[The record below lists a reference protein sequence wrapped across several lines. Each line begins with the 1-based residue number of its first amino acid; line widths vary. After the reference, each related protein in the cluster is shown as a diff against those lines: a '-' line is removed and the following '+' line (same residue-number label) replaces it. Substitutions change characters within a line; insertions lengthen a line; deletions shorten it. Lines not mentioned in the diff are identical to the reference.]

1 MNKIL
6 IALVLAVGLSGNAL
20 ALDDKSPKQVLEL
33 YNMNEYGESIVHAY
47 FNGMGQALL
56 ASAWGRDFCTEG
68 NEGYVADD
76 WWNIYLKEYYSHEEI
91 YDNAFDTLG
100 YSSHGTILL
109 NALRRGF
116 PCAEENQDKE

>member
-6 IALVLAVGLSGNAL
+6 IALVIIFSLSIPTF

-33 YNMNEYGESIVHAY
+33 YNMSEYGESIVHAY

-76 WWNIYLKEYYSHEEI
+76 WWNIYLKEYYSNEEI

>member
-6 IALVLAVGLSGNAL
+6 IAFVLVVGLSGNAL

-33 YNMNEYGESIVHAY
+33 YNMNEYGENIVHAY

-56 ASAWGRDFCTEG
+56 ASSWGRDFCTEG

-76 WWNIYLKEYYSHEEI
+76 WWNIYLKEYYSNKEI
-91 YDNAFDTLG
+91 YDNAFNTLTFNG
-100 YSSHGTILL
+100 
-109 NALRRGF
+109 
-116 PCAEENQDKE
+116 